1 MNVCLQDTPVILIQT
16 PDKNNNEEKKC
27 MFQTSLWGVGASS
40 VSYKKGLPRGVP
52 PPLVSIHK
60 FNVWLPPPYRVGLP
74 QGDAVYICSTSF
86 PDIWMFGRV
95 GMVAWTSLRWPDP
108 CLRIVPRSKID
119 ARLGN
124 QKSLA
129 GAVHGCCL
137 EASPGP
143 HAGFKLQNFVP
154 AAPGILSS

>member
-1 MNVCLQDTPVILIQT
+1 
-16 PDKNNNEEKKC
+16 
-27 MFQTSLWGVGASS
+27 
-40 VSYKKGLPRGVP
+40 
-52 PPLVSIHK
+52 
-60 FNVWLPPPYRVGLP
+60 
-74 QGDAVYICSTSF
+74 
-86 PDIWMFGRV
+86 MFGFV

-119 ARLGN
+119 APLGK

-143 HAGFKLQNFVP
+143 HAGFKLQNIWYFNFRTWKLCPSCTRNLEFLEPKPSGIISFYTWRPHKQHFYRHPFKRSGQLPEGGFDIRSHCWVFGC
-154 AAPGILSS
+154 PGHLKNQWGSKSALDTVVLGHLQQMSRK